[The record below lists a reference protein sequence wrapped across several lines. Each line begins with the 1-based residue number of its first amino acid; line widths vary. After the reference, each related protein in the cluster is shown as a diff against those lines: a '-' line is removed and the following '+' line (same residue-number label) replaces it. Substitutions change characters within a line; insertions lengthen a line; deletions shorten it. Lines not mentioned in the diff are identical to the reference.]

1 MVAAATSDKVELLLG
16 EALKSLRL
24 GFNDRGVDGFSVY
37 GDRTIRYN
45 DLNTALGAI
54 RSAMDLIRE
63 TGWPPGADLST
74 ADA

>member
-1 MVAAATSDKVELLLG
+1 MAAAATTDKVQSLLG

-24 GFNDRGVDGFSVY
+24 GFNGRVVDGFGVY
-37 GDRTIRYN
+37 GDRTIRYD

-54 RSAMDLIRE
+54 GAAMDLMRE